1 MPIKKNSCKRK
12 QSLSLSG
19 LTRLYFAKVMRC
31 EERRDPVTVQ
41 HLENYDVVPQER
53 EKEKNIPQDRE
64 QEKNIPQDREQEKN
78 TNLIGN
84 HGFKAAENSSL

>member
-64 QEKNIPQDREQEKN
+64 QEKN

>member
-1 MPIKKNSCKRK
+1 
-12 QSLSLSG
+12 
-19 LTRLYFAKVMRC
+19 MRC

-64 QEKNIPQDREQEKN
+64 QEEN

>member
-1 MPIKKNSCKRK
+1 
-12 QSLSLSG
+12 
-19 LTRLYFAKVMRC
+19 MRC

-64 QEKNIPQDREQEKN
+64 QEKN